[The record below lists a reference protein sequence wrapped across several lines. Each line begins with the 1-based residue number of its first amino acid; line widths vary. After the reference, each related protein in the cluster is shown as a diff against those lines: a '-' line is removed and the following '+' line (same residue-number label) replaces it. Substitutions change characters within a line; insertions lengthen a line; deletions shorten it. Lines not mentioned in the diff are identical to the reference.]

1 MDNKIKKNI
10 EDSIRLKN
18 NLLET
23 NYINQLIE
31 IGNVMVD
38 TIKNKKKLIFCGN
51 GGSAADAQHLTAE
64 LLVRL
69 KPNINRAS
77 IPAIALAQDLS
88 TITACGNDFGFDFL
102 FERNLKALGQKDDL
116 LICIST
122 SGNSRNLVLAAEYA
136 LKAGIK
142 VVGFLGGK
150 GGLLKDKC
158 NYSII
163 IPSSDTARIQEAH
176 ITIGHAL
183 MEYLEDNLLKL
194 KFISKIS

>member
-10 EDSIRLKN
+10 EDSIRLKK

-122 SGNSRNLVLAAEYA
+122 SGNSKNLVLAAEYA

-194 KFISKIS
+194 KFISKII

>member
-18 NLLET
+18 NLLDT
-23 NYINQLIE
+23 NYINQLTE

-38 TIKNKKKLIFCGN
+38 TIKNKRKLIFCGN

-69 KPNINRAS
+69 KPNVNRAS
-77 IPAIALAQDLS
+77 IPAITLAQDLS

-122 SGNSRNLVLAAEYA
+122 SGNSKNLVLAAEYA
-136 LKAGIK
+136 LKVGIK

>member
-69 KPNINRAS
+69 KPNINRDS

-122 SGNSRNLVLAAEYA
+122 SGNSKNLVLAAEYA

>member
-122 SGNSRNLVLAAEYA
+122 SGNSKNLVLAAEHA

>member
-1 MDNKIKKNI
+1 MDNKIKQNI

-38 TIKNKKKLIFCGN
+38 TIKNKNKLIFCGN

-122 SGNSRNLVLAAEYA
+122 SGNSKNLVLAAEYA

-194 KFISKIS
+194 KFISKII

>member
-23 NYINQLIE
+23 NYINQLTE
-31 IGNVMVD
+31 IGNVMID
-38 TIKNKKKLIFCGN
+38 TIKNKRKLIFCGN

-122 SGNSRNLVLAAEYA
+122 SGNSKNLVLAAEYA

-194 KFISKIS
+194 KFISKII

>member
-1 MDNKIKKNI
+1 MI
-10 EDSIRLKN
+10 
-18 NLLET
+18 
-23 NYINQLIE
+23 
-31 IGNVMVD
+31 D
-38 TIKNKKKLIFCGN
+38 TIKNKRKLIFCGN

-69 KPNINRAS
+69 KPNVNRAP
-77 IPAIALAQDLS
+77 IPAITLAQDLS

-122 SGNSRNLVLAAEYA
+122 SGNSKNLVLAAEYA

>member
-122 SGNSRNLVLAAEYA
+122 SGNSKNLVLAAEYA

-194 KFISKIS
+194 KFISKII

>member
-1 MDNKIKKNI
+1 MENKIKKNI

-122 SGNSRNLVLAAEYA
+122 SGNSKNLVLAAEYA

-194 KFISKIS
+194 KFISKII

>member
-122 SGNSRNLVLAAEYA
+122 SGNSKNLVLAAEYA

-150 GGLLKDKC
+150 
-158 NYSII
+158 
-163 IPSSDTARIQEAH
+163 
-176 ITIGHAL
+176 
-183 MEYLEDNLLKL
+183 ED
-194 KFISKIS
+194 F

>member
-163 IPSSDTARIQEAH
+163 IPSSDTARIQEVH

>member
-69 KPNINRAS
+69 KPNINRDS

-122 SGNSRNLVLAAEYA
+122 SGNSKNLVLAAEYA

-142 VVGFLGGK
+142 VVGFLGGN

-194 KFISKIS
+194 KFISKII

>member
-122 SGNSRNLVLAAEYA
+122 SGNSKNLVLAAEYA

>member
-1 MDNKIKKNI
+1 MDNKIKQNI

-122 SGNSRNLVLAAEYA
+122 SGNSKNLVLAAEYA

-194 KFISKIS
+194 KFISKII

>member
-1 MDNKIKKNI
+1 MDNKIKQNI

-38 TIKNKKKLIFCGN
+38 TIKNKNKLIFCGN

-122 SGNSRNLVLAAEYA
+122 SGNSKNLVLAAEYA

-163 IPSSDTARIQEAH
+163 IPSFDTARIQEAH

-194 KFISKIS
+194 KFISKII

>member
-1 MDNKIKKNI
+1 MDHKIKKNI

-69 KPNINRAS
+69 KPNINRSS

-122 SGNSRNLVLAAEYA
+122 SGNSKNLVLAAEYA